1 MARDI
6 DVGGGAHVRER
17 DIGLVGLWHA
27 LTFGIYNWFWYYA
40 INRELRDFGEA
51 RGDDEL
57 ANGNPGLSVLAV
69 TLGWLLIVPPFV
81 SWWRCTGRIRRAQR
95 IAEQTELSGWAIGGL
110 YVTGF
115 LILFAWLA
123 IPVLVQEAL
132 NGVWKRFADERGG
145 PAETTGTPAQGEP
158 KLSDLARED

>member
-1 MARDI
+1 MAATELDI
-6 DVGGGAHVRER
+6 GGARVKER

-51 RGDDEL
+51 RGDPEL
-57 ANGNPGLSVLAV
+57 AKGNPGLSLLAV

-95 IAEQTELSGWAIGGL
+95 LAGQTEINGWALGGL
-110 YVTGF
+110 YFGGW

-132 NGVWKRFADERGG
+132 NKVWKRYAGEGGG
-145 PAETTGTPAQGEP
+145 PAATTGTPAQAEP